1 MKLYP
6 TSKYTE
12 FYREPRA
19 ILNHNQTFFQ
29 WLMLDFF
36 PLWISIIPTCDQ
48 NYISGFLRSVIFG
61 RLSPLYNFSKRV
73 IAIQN
78 RLLAPSPQP
87 PAPNLQYFHFCFRY
101 THYNLSDNFFA
112 SYLSPEC
119 LLCHWVLSVHLPM
132 HVLVILIFSSPR
144 GPRSYPQ
151 VPCHPQPNPSMDS
164 SLTLFFFKKNHHSH
178 SFLDYLSDSLTSP
191 GTTRE
196 TAQHS

>member
-1 MKLYP
+1 MKLYL

-29 WLMLDFF
+29 WLMLDFFF

-78 RLLAPSPQP
+78 RLLAPPTQP
-87 PAPNLQYFHFCFRY
+87 HAPNLQYFHYCFRN
-101 THYNLSDNFFA
+101 THYHLSDNLFA
-112 SYLSPEC
+112 SYLTLTWVFALSLSPVSTLANACMC
-119 LLCHWVLSVHLPM
+119 LSYSFSPHPENPGHIHRTLAILS
-132 HVLVILIFSSPR
+132 LIIP
-144 GPRSYPQ
+144 
-151 VPCHPQPNPSMDS
+151 
-164 SLTLFFFKKNHHSH
+164 LTQALHFFFSKRTITH
-178 SFLDYLSDSLTSP
+178 
-191 GTTRE
+191 
-196 TAQHS
+196 TAS